1 MCHTGTSEGVPSH
14 PTWRNLLKGIALTH
28 VQTVGAWNFCL
39 CTPSE
44 FSAIADSWRQREDA
58 LNRRSWEQ
66 VRNIM
71 MAHLQPYSSKRL
83 RAQDIMKFDWDKK
96 KTPPEKVE
104 KSTRERME
112 AVKARLKGNQWDFHQ
127 RNGSL
132 PFAVTKA
139 TVKSAHNTKRTTVT
153 NE

>member
-1 MCHTGTSEGVPSH
+1 MSYED
-14 PTWRNLLKGIALTH
+14 
-28 VQTVGAWNFCL
+28 FCL

-44 FSAIADSWRQREDA
+44 FSAVADNWRQREDA

-71 MAHLQPYSSKRL
+71 MAQLQPYSSKRL

-96 KTPPEKVE
+96 KTPPRTVE

-112 AVKARLKGNQWDFHQ
+112 EMRNRLKRQ
-127 RNGSL
+127 
-132 PFAVTKA
+132 
-139 TVKSAHNTKRTTVT
+139 
-153 NE
+153 